1 MQTTLLKTLAVV
13 SIIYFFTSNLSGM
26 FLPVYFKELGLNL
39 TEMIEI
45 MLLTFT
51 VIGLLPIVLLKLV
64 KNFER
69 IISLGIFLTMLF
81 YIALIYIKNP
91 VVLGLA
97 YGLSVAT
104 FWPCFNLLQF
114 RLSESAVR
122 ARTVSLFTM
131 IIPSLSGVVS
141 PAVGGFIIE
150 NFEFIWLFRFSIAL
164 YLIAFLL
171 STRIRFQSEIH
182 GLSIPKRKMF
192 HIFFI
197 TFIISGLFDSYWLVY
212 PLFVH
217 KISGTAL
224 KMGLVFTFGA
234 ILVSSVTFLV
244 NWLSD
249 IKKARIEF
257 AIVGAILYFV
267 WYFALAFAS
276 TMHEIVALSLLSGL
290 ASAFTLSWF
299 AYYGDYFAR
308 KYYASILVMMEVGLM
323 IGRLVSLLPT
333 YIFISEE
340 NYQSYFILSGTFAL
354 FLVPFLILARETEK
368 LVTNCN
374 WNALRRLKLN

>member
-1 MQTTLLKTLAVV
+1 
-13 SIIYFFTSNLSGM
+13 M
-26 FLPVYFKELGLNL
+26 FLPVYFKELGLSL
-39 TEMIEI
+39 AEIIKI

-51 VIGLLPIVLLKLV
+51 VIGLLPIALLKLV

-69 IISLGIFLTMLF
+69 LISLGIFLTMLF
-81 YIALIYIKNP
+81 YLALIYIKEP
-91 VVLGLA
+91 IVLGLA

-114 RLSESAVR
+114 RLSESTVR

-131 IIPSLSGVVS
+131 IIPTLSGTVS

-182 GLSIPKRKMF
+182 GLSIPKVRMF

-197 TFIISGLFDSYWLVY
+197 TFIIFGLFDSYWLAY

-217 KISGTAL
+217 KISETAL

-234 ILVSSVTFLV
+234 VLVSSITFLV

-249 IKKARIEF
+249 IKKARVEF
-257 AIVGAILYFV
+257 TVVSAILYFA
-267 WYFALAFAS
+267 WYSAIAFAS

-290 ASAFTLSWF
+290 AGAFSLSWF

-308 KYYASILVMMEVGLM
+308 EYYASILVMMEVGLM
-323 IGRLVSLLPT
+323 IGRLINLVPT
-333 YIFISEE
+333 YVFIPE
-340 NYQSYFILSGTFAL
+340 NYQSYFILLGIFSL
-354 FLVPFLILARETEK
+354 FLIPLLIVSKRSRKA
-368 LVTNCN
+368 CD
-374 WNALRRLKLN
+374 